1 MKLKNFLTIFVA
13 LIALGT
19 GLLTHRLTAQP
30 QAPIVPTTAGLP
42 DISLPDLDG
51 KQRSLSEWQDK
62 VLVLNF
68 WATWCSPCRKEI
80 PEFIELQKEFGE
92 KGLQFIGIAVEELEP
107 AKEYSKHAGINYPVL
122 VGQPTAINLS
132 VPLGNM
138 ISTVPFTVIFDQQGN
153 IIHRQ
158 LGEISRDVILEKTLT
173 FLTK

>member
-30 QAPIVPTTAGLP
+30 QAPTTPTIAVFP
-42 DISLPDLDG
+42 DISLPDLEG
-51 KQRSLSEWQDK
+51 KQRSLSEWQGK

-80 PEFIELQKEFGE
+80 PEFIELQKEYGG

-107 AKEYSKHAGINYPVL
+107 AKEYSKHAGINYPIL
-122 VGQPTAINLS
+122 VGQPSAINLS

-138 ISTVPFTVIFDQQGN
+138 ISTVPFTVIFDRQGN

>member
-30 QAPIVPTTAGLP
+30 QAPVVPTTAALP
-42 DISLPDLDG
+42 DISLPDLEG
-51 KQRSLSEWQDK
+51 KQRSLSEWQGK

-80 PEFIELQKEFGE
+80 PEFIELQKEYGG

-107 AKEYSKHAGINYPVL
+107 AKEYSKHAGINYPIL
-122 VGQPTAINLS
+122 VGQPSAINLS

-138 ISTVPFTVIFDQQGN
+138 ISTVPFTVIFDRQGN